1 MKEHDLI
8 RQAVLINLC
17 ENIGKRYFNHAIQF
31 STFSNKMY
39 CIYFRNNNVYDDAQL
54 IIPTLFKNDEVNKFE
69 LLMLNK
75 NIDRVVKECLYIIH
89 NEKQWHIEE
98 LST

>member
-1 MKEHDLI
+1 MKLHDLV
-8 RQAVLINLC
+8 RQAVLITLD

-39 CIYFRNNNVYDDAQL
+39 CLYFRNNNIYDEYQM
-54 IIPTLFKNDEVNKFE
+54 IIPTLFKNDDINKFE

-75 NIDRVVKECLYIIH
+75 NIDRVAKECLYIIH
-89 NEKQWHIEE
+89 CEKQWHVEG
-98 LST
+98 LLT